1 MWNQQQLE
9 YRAEKY
15 DRFVEYILAEYGSTN
30 QFDKWSLTKDH
41 CYEIQR
47 LSFILGKMH
56 VYMNDR
62 HDMEQANLALKWFE
76 KAFNETYDLSDFK
89 QWMADNPEA

>member
-15 DRFVEYILAEYGSTN
+15 DRFVEYILAEYGSLN
-30 QFDKWSLTKDH
+30 QFNQWSLSKDH
-41 CYEIQR
+41 WYEIQG

-56 VYMNDR
+56 VYINDR
-62 HDMEQANLALKWFE
+62 QDMEQANLTLKWFE
-76 KAFNETYDLSDFK
+76 KSFNETYDLSDFK